1 MCINNLFAAELDMVE
16 QAYGQ
21 LAYPIEP
28 CLGPIIAQQPEPKR
42 ANYAEL
48 TMLKAVLRV
57 L

>member
-1 MCINNLFAAELDMVE
+1 MCINNLFAAELDMAE